1 VFVIVAVF
9 LKIQT
14 PKTPLVA
21 GLKAL
26 DWFGS
31 LTIVGGTVMLLLGLN
46 FGGVQFA
53 WTSTTVI
60 CLIVFGIVSYALFL
74 IIEYRIAECPII
86 PFGIFNTRAT
96 AAPLLACFFHGSVL
110 VVSSYFLPLYFQS
123 VLGAT
128 PLLSGVY
135 IIAYAAPMGMM
146 AAVSGGVISGTGK
159 YLFFIRG
166 GFVLITVA
174 SGLFIAFPHGHE
186 WARIFTFQIILGL
199 GIGPNFQA
207 LLVALQTNVQP
218 SDEATAVA
226 TFGFARNVTTSI
238 GVVTGGVVFQNL
250 IHKKID
256 ILASSLAP
264 SLAAQICNGNAEF
277 TIFTINKLPVAL
289 KTLARDAFYD
299 SLRGIWI
306 LMTTFAAAGLLFAVL
321 VKETDLS
328 SDHDVVQTGLETE
341 KKRAEMNQQNRTR
354 NKPGENGN
362 AA

>member
-1 VFVIVAVF
+1 MIAVF

-53 WTSTTVI
+53 WSSATVI
-60 CLIVFGIVSYALFL
+60 CLIVFGVVSFTLFL
-74 IIEYRIAECPII
+74 IIEYRVAECPII

-96 AAPLLACFFHGSVL
+96 ATPLLACLFHGFVL
-110 VVSSYFLPLYFQS
+110 AICTYFLPLYFQS

-135 IIAYAAPMGMM
+135 IIPLAAPMGLA
-146 AAVSGGVISGTGK
+146 AAVSGGVISATGK

-166 GFVLITVA
+166 GFVLITLA
-174 SGLFIAFPHGHE
+174 SGLFIILPHGHE
-186 WARIFTFQIILGL
+186 WARIIIFQILLGV

-207 LLVALQTNVQP
+207 LLVALQNNVHAN
-218 SDEATAVA
+218 DEATAVA
-226 TFGFARNVTTSI
+226 TFGFSRNLATSI
-238 GVVTGGVVFQNL
+238 GVVTGGVVFQNV
-250 IHKKID
+250 IHKKYD
-256 ILASSLAP
+256 TLAP
-264 SLAAQICNGNAEF
+264 SLGPSLADQICNGDAES
-277 TIFTINKLPVAL
+277 TIFTINALPLAQ
-289 KTLARDAFYD
+289 KTLARGAFYD
-299 SLRGIWI
+299 SVRDVWI
-306 LMTTFAAAGLLFAVL
+306 LMTAFAAVGLLFAAL
-321 VKETDLS
+321 IKEKDLS
-328 SDHDVVQTGLETE
+328 KEHEVVQTGLETE
-341 KKRAEMNQQNRTR
+341 KKRAELNQQNRIN
-354 NKPGENGN
+354 NKLEQNGN